1 MKYNLSPATSG
12 VAKRE
17 HRRLLT
23 LLIFLIST
31 VSMFAQIT
39 ADDVQTFTL
48 KNGMKILVLENSAI
62 PNANMYLFYRV
73 GSRNEH
79 VGITGISHFFEHMM
93 FNGAEKY
100 GPKQFD
106 RTMEANGGANN
117 AYTSEN
123 ITAYTNWFPSSALE
137 VIFDLEAD
145 RIAHLNFDSSMIES
159 ERGVILSER
168 STGLENNP
176 MEELW
181 QEVQATAY
189 IAHPYMWPVIGW
201 ESDIKNW
208 TKQDLENYF
217 HTYYAP
223 NNCLVVISGDVK
235 FDEVKKLAEK
245 YWEAI
250 PAAPSPRTVHTI
262 EPEQTGER
270 MVFVQREVPSPNL
283 MITYHVPQSGSEDY
297 YALDLLG
304 SILSQGRSSR
314 LYSSLV
320 EENQLALEVDT
331 YYGDAFDP
339 TLFYFYGVCNDGVK
353 ASELEGAIVEQIQ
366 KIIDEGVNENELQ
379 KVKNQKLMGFY
390 KTLETI
396 NGMSNTIGTYELFF
410 GDYTKLFSA
419 PDDYKKVTTDD
430 IKRVAREYF
439 TKDNRTVGI
448 LNTEEEK

>member
-1 MKYNLSPATSG
+1 MK
-12 VAKRE
+12 
-17 HRRLLT
+17 
-23 LLIFLIST
+23 LIAIFIISVVT
-31 VSMFAQIT
+31 VLAQIS
-39 ADDVQTFTL
+39 AEDVQSFTL
-48 KNGMKILVLENSAI
+48 DNGMKILVLENNAI
-62 PNANMYLFYRV
+62 PNANMYLFYKV

-93 FNGAEKY
+93 FNGAKKY
-100 GPKQFD
+100 GPKEFD
-106 RTMEANGGANN
+106 RVMEANGGANN

-123 ITAYTNWFPSSALE
+123 ITAYTNWFPSSSME

-181 QEVQATAY
+181 QEVQATAFV
-189 IAHPYMWPVIGW
+189 AHPYMWPVIGW

-223 NNCLVVISGDVK
+223 NNCVVVISGDVK
-235 FDEVKKLAEK
+235 FDEVKELAGK
-245 YWEAI
+245 YWGPI
-250 PAAPSPRTVHTI
+250 PSAKPPRKVHTV

-270 MVFVQREVPSPNL
+270 RVFVQREVPTPYL
-283 MITYHVPQSGSEDY
+283 MITYHVPQSGTEDY
-297 YALDLLG
+297 YTLDLLS
-304 SILSQGRSSR
+304 SILSEGRSSR
-314 LYSSLV
+314 LYSALV
-320 EENQLALEVDT
+320 EENQLALEVGS

-339 TLFYFYGVCNDGVK
+339 TLFYFYGVCNDGVS
-353 ASELEGAIVEQIQ
+353 AAELETAILDQLQ
-366 KIIDEGVNENELQ
+366 KIIDEGISENELQ
-379 KVKNQKLMGFY
+379 KVKNQKLMSFY

-410 GDYTKLFSA
+410 GDYRKLFSA
-419 PDDYKKVTTDD
+419 PEDYKEVTVED
-430 IKRVAREYF
+430 IQRIAAKYF
-439 TKDNRTVGI
+439 TKQNRTVGV
-448 LNTEEEK
+448 LNTEEGQ

>member
-1 MKYNLSPATSG
+1 MKQ
-12 VAKRE
+12 
-17 HRRLLT
+17 
-23 LLIFLIST
+23 LLISLLLLST
-31 VSMFAQIT
+31 VFPQTS
-39 ADDVQTFTL
+39 ADDIKSFTL
-48 KNGMKILVLENSAI
+48 KNGMKILVLENSSI

-93 FNGAEKY
+93 FNGAKKY

-106 RTMEANGGANN
+106 RTMEANGGSNN
-117 AYTSEN
+117 AYTTEN
-123 ITAYTNWFPSSALE
+123 YTAYTDWFPSSTTE
-137 VIFDLEAD
+137 RIFDLEAD

-168 STGLENNP
+168 STGLENDP
-176 MEELW
+176 LEQLW
-181 QEVQATAY
+181 QEVQATAFL
-189 IAHPYMWPVIGW
+189 AHPYMWPVIGW

-223 NNCLVVISGDVK
+223 NNCLVVISGDIKVE
-235 FDEVKKLAEK
+235 EVKQLAEK
-245 YWEAI
+245 YWEPI
-250 PAAPSPRTVHTI
+250 PEVPAPRKIHTI

-270 MVFVQREVPSPNL
+270 RVFVQREVPTPYL

-297 YALDLLG
+297 YALDLLS

-320 EENQLALEVDT
+320 EEKQLALEADS

-339 TLFYFYGVCNDGVK
+339 TLFYFLGVCNDGVK
-353 ASELEGAIVEQIQ
+353 ASELEQAVITEVQ
-366 KIIDEGVNENELQ
+366 KIIDEGISANELQ
-379 KVKNQKLMGFY
+379 KVKNQKLMEFY

-410 GDYTKLFSA
+410 GDYKKLFSA
-419 PDDYKKVTTDD
+419 PDDYKKITTDD
-430 IKRVAREYF
+430 INRVASKYF
-439 TKDNRTVGI
+439 TKENRTVGI

>member
-1 MKYNLSPATSG
+1 MKKLIILFLFTIAIFPQTS
-12 VAKRE
+12 V
-17 HRRLLT
+17 
-23 LLIFLIST
+23 
-31 VSMFAQIT
+31 
-39 ADDVQTFTL
+39 DDIKTFTL

-62 PNANMYLFYRV
+62 PNANMYLFYKV

-100 GPKQFD
+100 GPKEFD

-137 VIFDLEAD
+137 VILDLEAD

-235 FDEVKKLAEK
+235 LDEVKMLAEK
-245 YWEAI
+245 YWEPI
-250 PAAPSPRTVHTI
+250 PAAPAPRKVHTI

-270 MVFVQREVPSPNL
+270 RVFVQREVPSPNL

-297 YALDLLG
+297 YALDLFG

-320 EENQLALEVDT
+320 EENQLALEVGT

-353 ASELEGAIVEQIQ
+353 ASELEKAILAEVE
-366 KIIDEGVNENELQ
+366 KISVEGISENELQ

-410 GDYTKLFSA
+410 GDYKKLFSA

-430 IKRVAREYF
+430 IKRVAGEYF

-448 LNTEEEK
+448 LNTEEEQ

>member
-1 MKYNLSPATSG
+1 MK
-12 VAKRE
+12 VVI
-17 HRRLLT
+17 T
-23 LLIFLIST
+23 LIIFAASL
-31 VSMFAQIT
+31 FAQVT
-39 ADDVQTFTL
+39 AEDVHSFTL
-48 KNGMKILVLENSAI
+48 KNGMEIFVLENSSI
-62 PNANMYLFYRV
+62 PNANMYLFYKV

-79 VGITGISHFFEHMM
+79 TGITGISHFFEHMM
-93 FNGAEKY
+93 FNGAKKF
-100 GPKQFD
+100 GPKEFD
-106 RTMEANGGANN
+106 RTMEASGGANN
-117 AYTSEN
+117 AYTTEN
-123 ITAYTNWFPSSALE
+123 ITAYTDWFPSSALE
-137 VIFDLEAD
+137 IIFELESD

-181 QEVQATAY
+181 QEVQATAF

-223 NNCLVVISGDVK
+223 NNCVVVISGDVK
-235 FDEVKKLAEK
+235 FDDVKMFAEK
-245 YWEAI
+245 YFGSI
-250 PAAPSPRTVHTI
+250 PSGPEPRKVHTI
-262 EPEQTGER
+262 EPPQTGER
-270 MVFVQREVPSPNL
+270 RVFVQREVPTPYL

-297 YALDLLG
+297 YALDLLN

-320 EENQLALEVDT
+320 EDSQLALEADS

-339 TLFYFYGVCNDGVK
+339 TLFYFLGVCNDGIK
-353 ASELEGAIVEQIQ
+353 ASELEKAMLDEIQ
-366 KIIDEGVNENELQ
+366 KIIDEGINENELQ
-379 KVKNQKLMGFY
+379 KVKNQKLMEFY

-410 GDYTKLFSA
+410 GDYKKLFSA
-419 PDDYKKVTTDD
+419 PDDYKKVTADD
-430 IKRVAREYF
+430 IKRVAAKYF
-439 TKDNRTVGI
+439 TKENRTVGI
-448 LNTEEEK
+448 LNTEEE

>member
-1 MKYNLSPATSG
+1 MK
-12 VAKRE
+12 
-17 HRRLLT
+17 T
-23 LLIFLIST
+23 LIIFLISAA
-31 VSMFAQIT
+31 SLFAQIA
-39 ADDVQTFTL
+39 ADDVQAFTL
-48 KNGMKILVLENSAI
+48 KNGMKILVLENSSI

-93 FNGAEKY
+93 FNGAQKY

-145 RIAHLNFDSSMIES
+145 RIAYLNFDSSMIES

-181 QEVQATAY
+181 QEVQATAFM
-189 IAHPYMWPVIGW
+189 AHPYMWPVIGW

-235 FDEVKKLAEK
+235 LSEIKKLAEK
-245 YWEAI
+245 YWEPI
-250 PAAPSPRTVHTI
+250 PEQPEPRKVHTV

-270 MVFVQREVPSPNL
+270 SVFVQREVPSPYL
-283 MITYHVPQSGSEDY
+283 MITYHVPQTGSDDY
-297 YALDLLG
+297 YALDLLS

-314 LYSSLV
+314 LYSALV
-320 EENQLALEVDT
+320 EENQLALEVGT

-339 TLFYFYGVCNDGVK
+339 TLFYFYGMCNDSVK
-353 ASELEGAIVEQIQ
+353 ASELEVSIIEQVQ
-366 KIIDEGVNENELQ
+366 KIIDEGISENELQ

-410 GDYTKLFSA
+410 GDYKKLFSA

-430 IKRVAREYF
+430 IKRVAGEYF
-439 TKDNRTVGI
+439 TKDNRTIGI
-448 LNTEEEK
+448 LNTEEEL

>member
-1 MKYNLSPATSG
+1 MKKLIILFLFTISIFSQTS
-12 VAKRE
+12 V
-17 HRRLLT
+17 
-23 LLIFLIST
+23 
-31 VSMFAQIT
+31 
-39 ADDVQTFTL
+39 DDIKTFTL
-48 KNGMKILVLENSAI
+48 KNGMKILVLENNSI
-62 PNANMYLFYRV
+62 PNANMYLFYKV
-73 GSRNEH
+73 GSRNEY

-93 FNGAEKY
+93 FNGAKKY

-137 VIFDLEAD
+137 VILDLEAD
-145 RIAHLNFDSSMIES
+145 RIAYLNFDSSMIES

-235 FDEVKKLAEK
+235 LDEVKMLAEK
-245 YWEAI
+245 YWEPI
-250 PAAPSPRTVHTI
+250 PAAPAPRKVHTI

-270 MVFVQREVPSPNL
+270 RVFVQREVPSPNL

-320 EENQLALEVDT
+320 EENQLALEVGT

-353 ASELEGAIVEQIQ
+353 ASELEKAILAEVE
-366 KIIDEGVNENELQ
+366 KISVEGLSENELQ

-410 GDYTKLFSA
+410 GDYKKLFSA
-419 PDDYKKVTTDD
+419 PDDYKKVTADD
-430 IKRVAREYF
+430 IKRVAGEYF

-448 LNTEEEK
+448 LNMEEEQ

>member
-1 MKYNLSPATSG
+1 MKLILILILSAAS
-12 VAKRE
+12 
-17 HRRLLT
+17 L
-23 LLIFLIST
+23 
-31 VSMFAQIT
+31 FAQIS

-62 PNANMYLFYRV
+62 PNANMYLFYKV
-73 GSRNEH
+73 GSRNEYI
-79 VGITGISHFFEHMM
+79 GITGISHFFEHMM
-93 FNGAEKY
+93 FNGAKKY

-123 ITAYTNWFPSSALE
+123 ITAYTNWFPSSATE
-137 VIFDLEAD
+137 IIFDLEAD

-176 MEELW
+176 LEELW
-181 QEVQATAY
+181 QEVQATAFV
-189 IAHPYMWPVIGW
+189 AHSYMWPVIGW

-235 FDEVKKLAEK
+235 LDEVKSLAEK
-245 YWEAI
+245 YWEQI
-250 PAAPSPRTVHTI
+250 PSQPAPRKVHTV
-262 EPEQTGER
+262 EPPQTGER
-270 MVFVQREVPSPNL
+270 RVFVKREVPSPYL
-283 MITYHVPQSGSEDY
+283 MITYHVPQTGSNDH
-297 YALDLLG
+297 YALDLLN

-320 EENQLALEVDT
+320 ENNQLALEVGT
-331 YYGDAFDP
+331 YYPEAFDP

-353 ASELEGAIVEQIQ
+353 ASELEKAILDEVE
-366 KIIDEGVNENELQ
+366 KIINEGISENELE
-379 KVKNQKLMGFY
+379 KVKNQKLMDFY
-390 KTLETI
+390 KTMETI
-396 NGMSNTIGTYELFF
+396 NGMSNTIGTYDLFF
-410 GDYTKLFSA
+410 GDYKKLFTA
-419 PDDYKKVTTDD
+419 PDDYKNVTGDD
-430 IKRVAREYF
+430 IRRAAAEYF
-439 TKDNRTVGI
+439 TKQNRTVGI

>member
-1 MKYNLSPATSG
+1 MKNNLSPATSE
-12 VAKRE
+12 VVKRE
-17 HRRLLT
+17 PRRLLT
-23 LLIFLIST
+23 LLIFLISA
-31 VSMFAQIT
+31 VSMFAQIK

-245 YWEAI
+245 YWEPI
-250 PAAPSPRTVHTI
+250 PAAPSPRKVHTI

-270 MVFVQREVPSPNL
+270 TVFVQREVPSPNL

-448 LNTEEEK
+448 LNTEEEL